1 MINGI
6 IGRKKRM
13 AQLFKEDRTVV
24 EVTAIE
30 AGPCFVTQVKRT
42 DKEGYN
48 SVQLGFGDTKTLNQ
62 PEKGHLKK
70 TGNLKYL
77 REFRSDDVDKLE
89 VGQKVDVSIFKPG
102 DIVDVIGISKGRGF
116 AGGVKRHHFSGGPIT
131 HGQSDRQR
139 APGAIGSTTFPGRVW
154 KGLRMAGHMGNARA
168 TVRGLEVVEA
178 NPEKNLLLVRGA
190 VPGAKDGVLLIKKSK
205 ISKKLVHAAEGAKP
219 SAKADKK
226 KETGTDKVKET
237 AVDKKKE
244 ASVDKHKETSA
255 DKKKEASA

>member
-6 IGRKKRM
+6 IGRKKGM
-13 AQLFKEDRTVV
+13 AQLFNENRSIVQ
-24 EVTAIE
+24 VTAIE
-30 AGPCFVTQVKRT
+30 AGPCFITQVKRAE
-42 DKEGYN
+42 KEGYN
-48 SVQLGFGDTKTLNQ
+48 AVQLGFGDTKRLNQ

-77 REFRSDDVDKLE
+77 REFRSEDVASLE

-116 AGGVKRHHFSGGPIT
+116 AGGVKRHHFRGGPKT

-168 TVRGLEVVEA
+168 TVRGLKVVEA
-178 NPEKNLLLVRGA
+178 NAEKNLLLLRGA
-190 VPGAKDGVLLIKKSK
+190 VPGAKDGILLVKKSM
-205 ISKKLVHAAEGAKP
+205 IAARGAAP
-219 SAKADKK
+219 S
-226 KETGTDKVKET
+226 TTPSTDKNK
-237 AVDKKKE
+237 AVSSSKN
-244 ASVDKHKETSA
+244 
-255 DKKKEASA
+255 KEASA